1 MQGPALKLEGV
12 RKAYGKRVALAGL
25 DLTVARG
32 SITGLIGPNGAGKT
46 TCFGVVGGFLK
57 VDAGRVDVLGQ
68 GPFEARKQR
77 GMLGILPQDSELA
90 PHGRVRSQLV
100 YLAELQGLTALA
112 AKKEADRVIDLVALR
127 ERTDGRLGELS
138 HGMRRRV
145 SVAQALIGSPPLV
158 LLDEPTSGLDPHLV
172 KHMRDV
178 IVEQN
183 RTKGSTFVVSSHVLS
198 DLEAIADAVVF
209 MEQGRAIKSGALAS
223 LTGRGQ
229 TVRMR
234 LTQPPNLSV
243 LRERLIDLPLESEGD
258 VLIVSVADQRA
269 LAQVNRR
276 VLEALFALDL
286 SVLDIQSGESLERT
300 YLNERSKWNA

>member
-1 MQGPALKLEGV
+1 MQASALKLEGI

-25 DLTVARG
+25 DFTVARG

-46 TCFGVVGGFLK
+46 TCFGVIAGLLK
-57 VDAGRVDVLGQ
+57 IDAGSVDVLGH
-68 GPFEARKQR
+68 GPFDPRKQR

-100 YLAELQGLTALA
+100 YLAELQGLRKAEA
-112 AKKEADRVIDLVALR
+112 HKEADRVIELVALR
-127 ERTDGRLGELS
+127 DRTDGRLGELS

-145 SVAQALIGSPPLV
+145 SVAQALLGSPPLV

-223 LTGRGQ
+223 LTGKGQ
-229 TVRMR
+229 SVRMR
-234 LTQPPNLSV
+234 LTNAPDLKA
-243 LRERLIDLPLESEGD
+243 LREKLPDLALDTEGD
-258 VLIVSVADQRA
+258 ELIVSVPDQIEIA
-269 LAQVNRR
+269 HVNRR
-276 VLEALFALDL
+276 VLEALFALEL
-286 SVLDIQSGESLERT
+286 SVLEVKSGESLERT
-300 YLNERSKWNA
+300 YLNERSKWRG